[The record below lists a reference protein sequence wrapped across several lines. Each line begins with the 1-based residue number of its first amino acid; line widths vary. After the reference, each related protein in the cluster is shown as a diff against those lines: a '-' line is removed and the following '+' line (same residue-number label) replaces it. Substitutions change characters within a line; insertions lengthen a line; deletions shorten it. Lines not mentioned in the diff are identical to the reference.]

1 MRKEL
6 QNSGLQGKSLITAVQ
21 PAWKIK
27 QSKREQKERVFL
39 SVGKTERSM
48 VRKVEGVPYK
58 KKKKGNYIAFQI
70 KVYMQKFWTKP
81 ECDFKQ

>member
-6 QNSGLQGKSLITAVQ
+6 QNSGLQGKSLITAVR

-39 SVGKTERSM
+39 SGGKN
-48 VRKVEGVPYK
+48 RK
-58 KKKKGNYIAFQI
+58 I
-70 KVYMQKFWTKP
+70 
-81 ECDFKQ
+81 DD